1 MLFALYLILFLGGMY
16 VMGLAFNAP
25 AFQGVI
31 FAAGILMVSTAV
43 AAPMAASDFENRRDQ
58 SRR

>member
-43 AAPMAASDFENRRDQ
+43 AAPMAASDFENRRD
-58 SRR
+58 